1 MARQVH
7 AAAFCSS
14 LVVLLLLAASV
25 HAFAPAK
32 RPSPLALNNA
42 IKVDHGKPLR
52 PSYLKSTI
60 SNEEKV
66 EATFLK
72 KIEQE
77 VEAHLLQQIRDKQ
90 LQQTD
95 DTKNS
100 KHCLELDPV
109 GRLRLCHTPDILLQG
124 LDPSVWSASRPAS
137 GKSNSLF
144 LHTSHP
150 ESLSEHQTSLGSLIS
165 CRRLLACARKSALNW
180 FTTWLALHGSS

>member
-1 MARQVH
+1 MQAYSMSSKYTQWTMARHVH
-7 AAAFCSS
+7 AATPCSS
-14 LVVLLLLAASV
+14 LIVLLLLVASV

-32 RPSPLALNNA
+32 RPSPLVRHNA
-42 IKVDHGKPLR
+42 IKVKQGQPVRL
-52 PSYLKSTI
+52 PFLKSTI
-60 SNEEKV
+60 SNEEEV

-72 KIEQE
+72 KIEEE

-90 LQQTD
+90 QQTD
-95 DTKNS
+95 DTNMS

-144 LHTSHP
+144 LHTCHP

-165 CRRLLACARKSALNW
+165 CRRLLACARK
-180 FTTWLALHGSS
+180 